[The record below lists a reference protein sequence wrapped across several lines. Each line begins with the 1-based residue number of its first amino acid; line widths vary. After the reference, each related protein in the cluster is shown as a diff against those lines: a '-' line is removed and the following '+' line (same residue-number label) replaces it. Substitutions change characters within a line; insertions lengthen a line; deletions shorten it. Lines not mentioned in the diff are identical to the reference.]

1 MDLKKKVMKLGKS
14 GGTIK
19 RSRQRNINTTNQQEN
34 HDLGNNWTVKLT
46 NFPSETWA
54 MLLPEVNHWFIQIK
68 KTEAAG
74 ESINVNDGGQ
84 YSGKSRKSNKQSRTT
99 NKSKDEGNDEASTSK
114 DD

>member
-1 MDLKKKVMKLGKS
+1 
-14 GGTIK
+14 
-19 RSRQRNINTTNQQEN
+19 
-34 HDLGNNWTVKLT
+34 
-46 NFPSETWA
+46 

-99 NKSKDEGNDEASTSK
+99 NKSGNEGNDDALTLNNYQKEKKLNFTLTSAMK
-114 DD
+114 GKPHNQQLKKVCKLDTCKALQDLF